1 MMKWKVTEVV
11 DRLQKFILKFCWFF
25 LQSLIVL
32 QSVISLNQW
41 LVACNI
47 DIVGM
52 SANLFSYIRLFQ
64 LSFPGLFQSFL
75 PMPRV

>member
-1 MMKWKVTEVV
+1 MMKWKVTEVL
-11 DRLQKFILKFCWFF
+11 DRLQKFILKFCCF

-47 DIVGM
+47 DIVSM

-64 LSFPGLFQSFL
+64 LSFPGLFLSFL
-75 PMPRV
+75 PSPRV